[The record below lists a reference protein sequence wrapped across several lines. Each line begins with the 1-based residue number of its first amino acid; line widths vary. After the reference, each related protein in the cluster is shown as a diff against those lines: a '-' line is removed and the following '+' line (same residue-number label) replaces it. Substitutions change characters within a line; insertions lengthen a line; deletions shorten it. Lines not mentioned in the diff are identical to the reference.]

1 MGYPDT
7 RALFSHERAFA
18 SLHGLPALP
27 CLMLAECLQRGKHLF
42 IEFTITYTDGLI
54 LTLGQMSQL
63 NVSFTDFFK
72 SI

>member
-7 RALFSHERAFA
+7 RALLSQKRAFA
-18 SLHGLPALP
+18 SLHGLPPLP
-27 CLMLAECLQRGKHLF
+27 GLMLAGCLQRGKHLF
-42 IEFTITYTDGLI
+42 IEFSITYTDGLL
-54 LTLGQMSQL
+54 LTLGRMSQL